1 MPLHDPS
8 AVHPTVEERDD
19 VIVAIVR
26 TPDGREAVE
35 VLPADYE
42 LMPLV
47 ARYQLLSHVF
57 ADLVDEV
64 AA

>member
-8 AVHPTVEERDD
+8 AVHPTVEMRDD

-42 LMPLV
+42 RMPLV
-47 ARYQLLSHVF
+47 TRFQFLSSVF